1 MKDIEIMDSENT
13 LKEEIAEP
21 ECKSPEEKNKKKN
34 AVRKTVKKAV
44 AVGVGTGLLTVG
56 AVAALDNLPTHG
68 TGISQITD
76 PDPVVLEIDEAD
88 MAGEND
94 VDAARLVTAV
104 VEVAHSVEGESV
116 GVGRV
121 GIAANDAV
129 GSLEGHVKEAAHTL
143 AGLEADGLQLLA
155 LAGTVDLEGL
165 VGKCRRAHQPFE
177 DG

>member
-13 LKEEIAEP
+13 LKEEIAES
-21 ECKSPEEKNKKKN
+21 ESKSPEEKNKKKN

-56 AVAALDNLPTHG
+56 AVAALDNFPTHG

-94 VDAARLVTAV
+94 SEEEQQEQKKRSIFSWLKLWLYGMITGIVGFFATKIPWKKIFTKRNLIILLILIAV
-104 VEVAHSVEGESV
+104 FLFAKY
-116 GVGRV
+116 
-121 GIAANDAV
+121 
-129 GSLEGHVKEAAHTL
+129 LL
-143 AGLEADGLQLLA
+143 PYFADVPWGP
-155 LAGTVDLEGL
+155 E
-165 VGKCRRAHQPFE
+165 KN
-177 DG
+177 